1 MRWVMLASVALLLA
15 PSALAGQVDDEAC
28 DEPCGYIV
36 PIIDLEFPD
45 KMLCGGG
52 RLVYADETPEDC
64 FDLMAVGESKE
75 LTGTLRVYWDAQEEP
90 TYPILPTD
98 EPITI
103 TFSGTQSN
111 PSWLDVKVEPGSMQI
126 GPQDLYDPARYDID
140 PEGTPIAWYNYRE
153 PITVTVTRTDDPD
166 KRSLDKM
173 EDRNGVIALFV
184 KARSTASGDFYR
196 EAFGVEEFRFN
207 GCADEAVAAQVCGA
221 SRASGDE
228 STPGLAPLWTV
239 AALVALAIARRQH

>member
-1 MRWVMLASVALLLA
+1 MPPPLRDAVQQGHALLCA
-15 PSALAGQVDDEAC
+15 PRRVAVAAALHDEVGIRALFLQAGLDAA
-28 DEPCGYIV
+28 
-36 PIIDLEFPD
+36 
-45 KMLCGGG
+45 GGG
-52 RLVYADETPEDC
+52 HAD
-64 FDLMAVGESKE
+64 
-75 LTGTLRVYWDAQEEP
+75 
-90 TYPILPTD
+90 
-98 EPITI
+98 
-103 TFSGTQSN
+103 
-111 PSWLDVKVEPGSMQI
+111 
-126 GPQDLYDPARYDID
+126 
-140 PEGTPIAWYNYRE
+140 PIAWYNYRE